1 MIKIVMFGCLP
12 FLSPSPFQPE
22 FLGVCVGGEGVGIGD
37 FQRCIARVEDGYSVV
52 FSKLT
57 ILDVVY
63 KINISENR

>member
-1 MIKIVMFGCLP
+1 
-12 FLSPSPFQPE
+12 
-22 FLGVCVGGEGVGIGD
+22 VGGEGVGIGD